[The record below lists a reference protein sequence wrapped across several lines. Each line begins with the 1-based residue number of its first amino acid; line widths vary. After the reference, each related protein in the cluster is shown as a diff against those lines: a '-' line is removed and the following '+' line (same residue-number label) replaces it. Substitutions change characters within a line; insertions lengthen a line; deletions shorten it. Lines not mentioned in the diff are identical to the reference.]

1 MTRSGGP
8 PFRVSH
14 LLLDVDGTLV
24 DYGSAVTA
32 AFRAAAARASA
43 LAGEEIRAETIERV
57 RTSVTTD
64 PAWRA
69 RSVTEQRVESVR
81 RLLLAHGVDDAEA
94 IASVVTAYEEA
105 RDAALTVFPDVPDA
119 LAALTGLGLTLIA
132 ASNGNVGLDRVG
144 IGRHIAATH
153 YAHEVGAQKPDPRFY
168 SLAVER
174 FNLDPARVLVV
185 GDRHDNDYAP
195 ALEAGLHAV
204 LLDRRDAV
212 HDAAVVRIR
221 LLTELPRLIEVD

>member
-1 MTRSGGP
+1 MTRSGP
-8 PFRVSH
+8 PFHVTH

-24 DYGSAVTA
+24 DYGTAVAA

-43 LAGEEIRAETIERV
+43 LAGEDIRAETIERV
-57 RTSVTTD
+57 RTSVTAD
-64 PAWRA
+64 PAWRV
-69 RSVTEQRVESVR
+69 RSVTEQRVEAVR
-81 RLLLAHGVDDAEA
+81 RLLLGYGVDDAEA
-94 IASVVTAYEEA
+94 IASVVAAYEEA
-105 RDAALTVFPDVPDA
+105 RDAALTVYADVPDA
-119 LAALTGLGLTLIA
+119 LAELAALGLTLIA

-168 SLAVER
+168 ALAIER
-174 FNLDPARVLVV
+174 FGLDPARVLVV
-185 GDRHDNDYAP
+185 GDRYDNDYAP

-212 HDAAVVRIR
+212 QDETVVRIR